1 MPFFQGGA
9 LNQNGEAY
17 STRTAGFD
25 ITLFL
30 DASILEQLRTE
41 GYLLEPVSIA
51 PEYAVG
57 NFQRI
62 NKVVIGTRSVPALQ
76 DGSGNVYVLDE
87 KRNVYLLS
95 KSRVSTT
102 TGLPA
107 NLGGGATTYTPGIN
121 GGASGGP
128 VLGEPRIYNPPSA
141 PAPPVLPPPMPP
153 GNTGGGMSTPMP
165 PGGVIGSGKI
175 YTQFNID
182 DIIPNQQEIV
192 TRALWT
198 NNDGNL
204 LTFFTSSA
212 QNSTQKRYYYDIY
225 NSASAASCQSQ
236 VQFAVAYGHK
246 LGSGSADEGGQINDT
261 PSRAIYGQYRLL
273 CLAPTKEYFTIGGV
287 TTSHIYAI
295 NVNRSRMREYLDEGN
310 IEICLHKLSGSEFVA
325 GGGLAAAHTGSNVR
339 MGGSGSIIRLID
351 DSSINTATI
360 ENGGEVYQ
368 MISGSI
374 EDGAYNSSAPHVYG
388 ALYRRQGIIVLDAN
402 LLDSSC
408 SFGTVTARET
418 NGDNAYKLFLSISQS
433 ARYTDGSGD
442 YLGFQGRSAERV
454 KSTHYFCRV
463 KNAEYNFSNNPSF
476 VTGSEGDLYHPS
488 FINDPR
494 TYITTVGLYNNR
506 KELVAVAKTSQPIP
520 KSFTK
525 EALLKVKLD
534 FIWIIAIGAELLSRF
549 FI

>member
-1 MPFFQGGA
+1 MMPFFQAGA
-9 LNQNGEAY
+9 LNQGGEGY
-17 STRTAGFD
+17 SSRPAGFD
-25 ITLFL
+25 VTLFL
-30 DASILEQLRTE
+30 DASILEQLRQE
-41 GYLLEPVSIA
+41 GYILEPVSIS

-57 NFQRI
+57 SFQRI
-62 NKVVIGTRSVPALQ
+62 NKAVIGTRSIPALQ

-87 KRNVYLLS
+87 KRNVFLLS
-95 KSRVSTT
+95 KSRVSST
-102 TGLPA
+102 TGLPS
-107 NLGGGATTYTPGIN
+107 NLGESTAYTPGIN
-121 GGASGGP
+121 GGPPQTGGP
-128 VLGEPRIYNPPSA
+128 LIYNPPSA
-141 PAPPVLPPPMPP
+141 PPPPVLPPPIPP
-153 GNTGGGMSTPMP
+153 QYGGPVTAPPMP
-165 PGGVIGSGKI
+165 PGGAIGSGKI
-175 YTQFNID
+175 YSQFNVD

-204 LTFFTSSA
+204 LTFFTSSEQSA
-212 QNSTQKRYYYDIY
+212 TQKRYYYDVY

-246 LGSGSADEGGQINDT
+246 LGSGSADEGGQIEDT

-287 TTSHIYAI
+287 TTEHIYAI

-310 IEICLHKLSGSEFVA
+310 LELCLHHLSGSQFVA
-325 GGGLAAAHTGSNVR
+325 GGGSAAAHTGSNVR
-339 MGGSGSIIRLID
+339 MGGSGSILRLID
-351 DSSINTATI
+351 DSSINSATI

-368 MISGSI
+368 MVSGSI
-374 EDGAYNSSAPHVYG
+374 EDGVYNSTSPHVYG

-402 LLDSSC
+402 LLDASA

-418 NGDNAYKLFLSISQS
+418 NGDNAYKLFLAISQS

-442 YLGFQGRSAERV
+442 YLGFQGRSSERV

-494 TYITTVGLYNNR
+494 TYITTIGLYNNR
-506 KELVAVAKTSQPIP
+506 KELVAVAKTSQPIQ

-525 EALLKVKLD
+525 EALIKVKLD
-534 FIWIIAIGAELLSRF
+534 F
-549 FI
+549 